1 MTVKHYKILLTGGGT
16 GGSVTPLLAVAEE
29 LKNNSVP
36 GEYNFLW
43 IGSKKGVESEMVK
56 KAGIQFRH
64 IHNGKFRRYFD
75 LKNLIDPLFILLG
88 FFEALWLMIKWKPDL
103 IMNAGSFVSVPVIW
117 AGWLL
122 RKPII
127 THQMDIRPG
136 LANKLMSPFSDVVT
150 VTFEKSLADYGAKAR
165 LVGNPIRKEL
175 MVPVKKIK
183 NTLGL
188 KNNLPLV
195 LIVGGGTGAEAIN
208 QVVEKS
214 VNQLAKFCQI
224 IHITG
229 KGKGLKNLRHN
240 NYKTFEFLNA
250 DQIAEALIMADLV
263 ISRCGIGFLSEL
275 AYLAK
280 PSLLIPMPGTHQE
293 ENAAIFKKAH
303 AAIVI
308 EQADLKEQLL
318 VMVTKSILEDKAL
331 REELS
336 KNIRKIMKS
345 DAKKEIV
352 KIIGKILN
360 HKPF

>member
-1 MTVKHYKILLTGGGT
+1 MTSKHYKILLTGGGT

-29 LKNNSVP
+29 LKNNSLP

-43 IGSKKGVESEMVK
+43 IGSNKGVESEMVK

-75 LKNLIDPLFILLG
+75 LKNLIDPLFILFG
-88 FFEALWLMIKWKPDL
+88 FFEALWIIMKWKPDL
-103 IMNAGSFVSVPVIW
+103 ILNAGSFVSVPVVW

-175 MVPVKKIK
+175 MVSGEKIK
-183 NTLGL
+183 NTLGI
-188 KNNLPLV
+188 KNHQPVVLV
-195 LIVGGGTGAEAIN
+195 VGGGTGAEAIN
-208 QVVEKS
+208 QVIEKS
-214 VNQLAKFCQI
+214 VDQLAEFCQI

-229 KGKGLKNLRHN
+229 KGKSSKNIRHG
-240 NYKTFEFLNA
+240 NYKAFEFLNA
-250 DQIAEALIMADLV
+250 DQIAEALIKADLV

-293 ENAAIFKKAH
+293 DNAAIFKTAN
-303 AAIVI
+303 AAMVI
-308 EQADLKEQLL
+308 KQEDLAEQLL
-318 VMVTKSILEDKAL
+318 VMVTKTILEDKAL
-331 REELS
+331 RGELS
-336 KNIRKIMKS
+336 INIRKIMKS
-345 DAKKEIV
+345 NANKEFV
-352 KIIGKILN
+352 KIIEKVLN
-360 HKPF
+360 HKPL